1 MMLIP
6 GAHNA
11 ETIKIA
17 IQEMM
22 NRYDK
27 YDKGKIQGV
36 VSDEGSSLVSLFSQ
50 LITDQPEMSETE
62 AASK

>member
-1 MMLIP
+1 MHRHHEVFTVGMMLMP

-22 NRYDK
+22 NRYRILHIIRDV
-27 YDKGKIQGV
+27 QV
-36 VSDEGSSLVSLFSQ
+36 
-50 LITDQPEMSETE
+50 
-62 AASK
+62 